1 MMRPLVSVVMGVR
14 DSSRFVDSAVRSALG
29 QTYAPLEMVVI
40 DDGSVDGTADVLV
53 AIRDDRLRVLHT
65 EGRGSAA
72 ARNAGIR
79 ETTGAYVAF
88 LDADD
93 LWDSVKITEHIKVME
108 PASHVSLTFSQ
119 SRLID
124 ENGTPLP
131 LRVRRARGRCDFE
144 SLLRDN
150 VIANGSAVVVR
161 RNAIPVGGFNETLA
175 GCVDYELWLRMA
187 LIHPGSF
194 VCIPQVLTSYR
205 RHAGQVS
212 GDWRRMQ
219 SAWELLILR
228 MRELAPEITA
238 RAEPAAR
245 TNWYR
250 YLSFIAYEG
259 GEEGEAVRLLMQ
271 SFMAGPAIAALNP
284 RTWMLAGA
292 IAAGAVLPA
301 SMRPRSYG
309 LRSVSRK
316 VS

>member
-1 MMRPLVSVVMGVR
+1 MIRPLVSVVMAVR

-29 QTYAPLEMVVI
+29 QTYEPLEMVVV

-65 EGRGSAA
+65 GGRGSAA

-187 LIHPGSF
+187 LIHPGRFRLHPASSY
-194 VCIPQVLTSYR
+194 VLPQACRARIESSDCRARHEGLAR
-205 RHAGQVS
+205 RHFRGQLTHSQNQHERQVTVPVGS
-212 GDWRRMQ
+212 RCGFGAAPTRIA
-219 SAWELLILR
+219 SA
-228 MRELAPEITA
+228 
-238 RAEPAAR
+238 
-245 TNWYR
+245 
-250 YLSFIAYEG
+250 S
-259 GEEGEAVRLLMQ
+259 
-271 SFMAGPAIAALNP
+271 NP
-284 RTWMLAGA
+284 R
-292 IAAGAVLPA
+292 
-301 SMRPRSYG
+301 
-309 LRSVSRK
+309 
-316 VS
+316 